1 MKYNK
6 WVALLTALLAFSAT
20 LSASDTTT
28 LFIQVRDGSTRQYLL
43 SSKPVITFQDN
54 LCHVNG
60 DGVSADF
67 DMADIEYVKILEN
80 SSVSETINDIKIDL
94 RDPNFVKIFGL
105 PEGENI
111 TLYNLNGFILKEA
124 KSDSFGFCE
133 LEIHDLST
141 GVYIITSKKSTF
153 KIYKK

>member
-6 WVALLTALLAFSAT
+6 WGALLTAFLAFPGT

-28 LFIQVRDGSTRQYLL
+28 LLIQARDGSTRQYLL
-43 SSKPVITFQDN
+43 SSKPVITFKDN
-54 LCHVNG
+54 LCLVKG

-80 SSVSETINDIKIDL
+80 SAVSETINEIKIDL
-94 RDPNFVKIFGL
+94 RDPNFVKLSGL
-105 PEGENI
+105 TMGDNV
-111 TLYNLNGFILKEA
+111 TLYDLNGFKLKEA
-124 KSDSFGFCE
+124 EADSSGFCE
-133 LEIHDLST
+133 LEIYDLST
-141 GVYIITSKKSTF
+141 GVYIINNKKSTF

>member
-6 WVALLTALLAFSAT
+6 WSALLTALLAFTGT
-20 LSASDTTT
+20 LSASDTAT
-28 LFIQVRDGSTRQYLL
+28 LLIQTRDGSTRQYLL

-54 LCHVNG
+54 LCLVKG

-67 DMADIEYVKILEN
+67 DMADIEYVKILDN
-80 SSVSETINDIKIDL
+80 SAVSEIVNDLKIDL
-94 RDPNFVKIFGL
+94 RDPNFVKMSGL
-105 PEGENI
+105 TMGDNVS
-111 TLYNLNGFILKEA
+111 LYDLKGFKLKEA
-124 KSDSFGFCE
+124 EADAAGFCE

-141 GVYIITSKKSTF
+141 GVYVINNKKSTF